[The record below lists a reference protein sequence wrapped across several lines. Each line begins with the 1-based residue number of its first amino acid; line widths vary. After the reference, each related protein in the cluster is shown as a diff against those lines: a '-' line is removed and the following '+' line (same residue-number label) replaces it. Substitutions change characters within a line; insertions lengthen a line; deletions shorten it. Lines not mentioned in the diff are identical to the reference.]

1 MCGKGE
7 LLPHVL
13 SGSGVNPLAVA
24 RCSHV
29 VNVIIQSPSALV
41 LAFLGCGHTAHVAPV
56 VVAKQHYDII
66 GHTHT
71 LVVVVHNLL
80 IQSPNLRCF
89 LGLLASDLLDNL
101 ALVGY
106 NLFKQSCVSF
116 LAHSLVAITTHTDS
130 HDVVGAFHTFDT
142 LTEELLDHLLVGV
155 VVPCTV
161 FIAVARPFLMVAC
174 HRLVVRRAYDDT
186 HVVGSLL
193 VERVVGIESPSPHCR
208 PEHVSAQA
216 QYKLKHLGIELMT
229 AVLGLEGVLNPRR
242 ETWSL
247 VVEEQSA
254 IAHCRLAVGIYTFIY
269 IYVLMLCH
277 WHIGPPIPWRH
288 TDLTR
293 EFVESVDGSAIVAA
307 RDEEKPPSNSPLGE
321 RLAVRYYGDYKLL
334 GLAFQ
339 LVSEFVLF

>member
-1 MCGKGE
+1 M
-7 LLPHVL
+7 
-13 SGSGVNPLAVA
+13 
-24 RCSHV
+24 
-29 VNVIIQSPSALV
+29 
-41 LAFLGCGHTAHVAPV
+41 LAFLGCGHTAHVTPV
-56 VVAKQHYDII
+56 VVAEQHDDII
-66 GHTHT
+66 GHTHS
-71 LVVVVHNLL
+71 LVIVVHNLL
-80 IQSPNLRCF
+80 VQCPYLR
-89 LGLLASDLLDNL
+89 GLLCLLAGDFFDNF
-101 ALVGY
+101 ALVGN
-106 NLFKQSCVSF
+106 NLFEQSGVSL
-116 LAHSLVAITTHTDS
+116 LAHSLVAVTAHSYS
-130 HDVVGAFHTFDT
+130 HYVIGAFHTLYT
-142 LTEELLDHLLVGV
+142 LAEELLYHLLVGV

-193 VERVVGIESPSPHCR
+193 VERGVGIESPSPHCR

-247 VVEEQSA
+247 VVEEQAA

-288 TDLTR
+288 TYLTR